1 MAALAAATALL
12 MSNNPDALVAGA
24 AVAGARKV
32 AGAVGSSIKSG
43 VGKAFGYAKGK
54 FQDMSEKKDFED
66 KLDEVGVDRS
76 GSPSKQE
83 KPVQESTFVKFR
95 TDLFK
100 YMQQITGISSK
111 QLDMAKKEELRTLE
125 DLAEGKGKKSGAPEK
140 EKKKR
145 SVSDWMK
152 LVGLTALGS
161 LLGLAA
167 LDKLSKTLG
176 FDIDKVLGDLKSAVV
191 AGAAIGVVA
200 KAAPAVAKAAAATG
214 RGVQT
219 AKTKLAQKSA
229 RAAAAKQGLYYDEK
243 GQLKDPKTKRFVRGT
258 ANAPSQLPGTKP
270 PGAPTKAAKGG
281 AKNLGKAVAK
291 VVGRSIAKI
300 AAKSLP
306 FGIGA
311 VIGTAL
317 AAGRVLSG
325 DMVGAALEF
334 TAGATAFAPGI
345 GSAVSLTASA
355 ASLARDVYQEAYG
368 VFPEDDPSPDRD
380 KRMKEIP
387 ALIAKEIEKLLKKRE
402 VSKEEMKQI
411 SDAGQAVGAKL
422 SGRGKGTPAEKKA
435 AHEAEKKQREEF
447 KASGGMLDGKKVNFK
462 EYQSGMA
469 MKAKAAEI
477 QAAAPKAAPT
487 QDTSGTPTPTD
498 TPNNLAP
505 VPETAD
511 TQQIS
516 EGGEEGGGGGVNV
529 VNAAPA
535 DAGTDMGGNTTTQ
548 ARLAA
553 QKKGSEKIKM
563 DKLFARGS
571 KNPDLTFTKARN
583 SMYA

>member
-83 KPVQESTFVKFR
+83 KPVQESTFVKFK

-152 LVGLTALGS
+152 LLGLTALGS

-167 LDKLSKTLG
+167 LDKMSKALN
-176 FDIDKVLGDLKSAVV
+176 FDIDKVVGDLKSAVV
-191 AGAAIGVVA
+191 AGAAIRVAAKAAPTVA
-200 KAAPAVAKAAAATG
+200 KAAGKG
-214 RGVQT
+214 
-219 AKTKLAQKSA
+219 AQ
-229 RAAAAKQGLYYDEK
+229 AAKVVAARVAAKVEGASYDKK
-243 GQLKDPKTKRFVRGT
+243 GMKRGPDGKFAPGT

-270 PGAPTKAAKGG
+270 AGAPTKVPGGAAKGG
-281 AKNLGKAVAK
+281 AKNLGKAVSK
-291 VVGRSIAKI
+291 VVGKSIAKI

-422 SGRGKGTPAEKKA
+422 SGRGKGTPAERKA
-435 AHEAEKKQREEF
+435 AYEAEKKQREEF

>member
-76 GSPSKQE
+76 GSGSPSKQE
-83 KPVQESTFVKFR
+83 NPVQESTFVKFK

-111 QLDMAKKEELRTLE
+111 QLDMARKDELRTLE
-125 DLAEGKGKKSGAPEK
+125 DLAEGRSKKSGAPEK

-145 SVSDWMK
+145 SVGDWMK
-152 LVGLTALGS
+152 LLGLTALGS

-167 LDKLSKTLG
+167 LDKLSKALG
-176 FDIDKVLGDLKSAVV
+176 FDIDKVVGNLKSAVV
-191 AGAAIGVVA
+191 AGAAIGVAA
-200 KAAPAVAKAAAATG
+200 KAAPAVAKAAGKGKPALDIK
-214 RGVQT
+214 R
-219 AKTKLAQKSA
+219 AK
-229 RAAAAKQGLYYDEK
+229 AAAAKQGRYYDEK
-243 GQLKDPKTKRFVRGT
+243 GELRDQKTKRFAKGT

-270 PGAPTKAAKGG
+270 AGAPTKVPGGEAKGG
-281 AKNLGKAVAK
+281 AKNLRKAVAK
-291 VVGRSIAKI
+291 VVGKSIAKI

-317 AAGRVLSG
+317 AAGKALRG
-325 DMVGAALEF
+325 DWVGAALEF
-334 TAGATAFAPGI
+334 TAGATAFVPGI

-355 ASLARDVYQEAYG
+355 ASLARDVYKEAYG
-368 VFPEDDPSPDRD
+368 VFPKDDPSPDRD

-387 ALIAKEIEKLLKKRE
+387 ALIAKEIEKELKKLE

-422 SGRGKGTPAEKKA
+422 SGRGKGTPAERKA
-435 AHEAEKKQREEF
+435 AYEAEKKQREEF

-469 MKAKAAEI
+469 MKAKAAVI
-477 QAAAPKAAPT
+477 QAAAPKVMPT
-487 QDTSGTPTPTD
+487 DAKPENVVPKGEDTSR
-498 TPNNLAP
+498 NLTR
-505 VPETAD
+505 VPENAVTK
-511 TQQIS
+511 QVS
-516 EGGEEGGGGGVNV
+516 SNGEGGDRVEVTSSG
-529 VNAAPA
+529 AI
-535 DAGTDMGGNTTTQ
+535 DAGTDMGGNTVTR

-553 QKKGSEKIKM
+553 QKKGSEMIKM
-563 DKLFARGS
+563 NKLFARGS
-571 KNPDLTFTKARN
+571 RNPDLTFTKARN